1 MLSQIPGMVSENKSK
16 ASGFLAILP
25 SGNDFVFVL
34 AQYKLACL
42 LGTTLLFPEA
52 PGVAA
57 SQNSGV
63 LLGSCLSGNHIV
75 AYSEA
80 VSLDI
85 IEWRLAELY
94 LSLEH
99 GSIPGYCSQ
108 NSKVSKMGRTDCRQ
122 VQRRQLGQ
130 TTNTGGREIICF
142 EHFL

>member
-1 MLSQIPGMVSENKSK
+1 MWEQCPNMLSQIPGMVSENKSK

-42 LGTTLLFPEA
+42 LGTTLFPEA
-52 PGVAA
+52 LGVAA

-80 VSLDI
+80 VSLGI
-85 IEWRLAELY
+85 IE
-94 LSLEH
+94 
-99 GSIPGYCSQ
+99 
-108 NSKVSKMGRTDCRQ
+108 
-122 VQRRQLGQ
+122 
-130 TTNTGGREIICF
+130 
-142 EHFL
+142 